1 MEDNLAKEE
10 KVAANVKTFAES
22 QDQKGF
28 DMDPLEGKNLKTH
41 I

>member
-10 KVAANVKTFAES
+10 KSCANVKTFAES

-28 DMDPLEGKNLKTH
+28 DMDPLKEK